1 MRHRLTLPVSW
12 QKINTR
18 ISKEVEKLELLMEK
32 ANGIAAVEKSAIFS
46 KIKQLLHSPAVP
58 LLGIHPR

>member
-1 MRHRLTLPVSW
+1 MRHCLTLPVSC

-18 ISKEVEKLELLMEK
+18 ISKDAEKLELLMEK

-46 KIKQLLHSPAVP
+46 KISYYIVQQFHS
-58 LLGIHPR
+58 